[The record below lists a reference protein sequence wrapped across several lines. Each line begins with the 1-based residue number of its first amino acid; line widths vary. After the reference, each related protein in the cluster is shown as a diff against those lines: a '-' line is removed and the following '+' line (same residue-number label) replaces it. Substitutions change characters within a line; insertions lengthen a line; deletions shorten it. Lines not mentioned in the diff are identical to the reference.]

1 MEVMVAVWSGAL
13 LRALRVQLKR
23 RVSVFMPIS
32 VLIPALRDLRQNN
45 RTVVI
50 IKLIALAVWSCWALF
65 KIFSCITRH
74 DNQII
79 KSVLLRVRLL
89 VPNYRSNKI
98 AQLGYVNTDTSLRS
112 FGVSVK
118 TGAHNIW
125 YDIWCAPASQ
135 GIIIE
140 FVLLKFR
147 LLRSFRISVRTT
159 AHQIWYDGYDF

>member
-98 AQLGYVNTDTSLRS
+98 AQLGYVNTGVTTAFKLRCFSLVLAFWHRPRKAGIRRLG
-112 FGVSVK
+112 FGFL
-118 TGAHNIW
+118 G
-125 YDIWCAPASQ
+125 
-135 GIIIE
+135 
-140 FVLLKFR
+140 R
-147 LLRSFRISVRTT
+147 LLE
-159 AHQIWYDGYDF
+159 YD